1 MPYKQQTP
9 LHFLQEQERSE
20 IILHVTLCYGFKNLT
35 KALYTSFFFLVLWQ
49 KLKELKKYDIGN
61 LGLKY
66 ARSKTKQEN
75 E

>member
-35 KALYTSFFFLVLWQ
+35 KALYTSFFF
-49 KLKELKKYDIGN
+49 
-61 LGLKY
+61 
-66 ARSKTKQEN
+66 S
-75 E
+75 